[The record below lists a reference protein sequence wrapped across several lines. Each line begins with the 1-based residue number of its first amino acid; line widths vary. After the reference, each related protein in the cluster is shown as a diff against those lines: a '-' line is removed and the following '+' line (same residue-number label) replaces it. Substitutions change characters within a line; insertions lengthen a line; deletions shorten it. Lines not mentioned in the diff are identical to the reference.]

1 MKKINKK
8 NCTNNDEKNLL
19 IYDKSS
25 KIGCIYFIGMST
37 NMYRGKIIVKKNSI
51 SEKIIRYTNLND
63 HLLLIKNGD
72 FNFKQ
77 TAILIKGITA
87 LLHRQLEV
95 LLIDFYSM
103 YKKLLY
109 SNLNINKNNING
121 MMRKLR
127 RNKKFKIK
135 KNILSL
141 HDVDYENNDRKDL
154 FMKSGGNYLYKNKNI
169 ANINDIL
176 LKESNELHLN
186 DYNFGNDDFLNEENM
201 IYKDMLTNSSS
212 FQYSKV
218 NNFYTVN
225 MDMNNFNTNAFTQDI
240 KTQNNINHTLIFN
253 EKKQKNNIHNIK
265 IYNISSASLFTSK
278 DISLKEN
285 DFSYS
290 GMMNSIIFFNN
301 DINIKNNINEKYKN
315 VNHELEENNYPKK
328 KIINNNGINNN
339 GMNNNGMNNNSM
351 NNNCSN
357 NNNGKKRIHSEIDEE
372 IILKDNVWHDLYKKN
387 KKYKMSSINYVD
399 YNFKQIDYFC
409 LSFLN
414 KEKQNKKYNTYNTIP
429 FVNFYKQT
437 KNYISLDSRKDLYNL
452 LDINVL
458 QNQKSNMQP
467 NNLKLIHT
475 KSSLSSSLKGKTSKD
490 DLNFEQL
497 RQHFNENHFLD
508 IHLGNNNNQ
517 NIKKRKYTKND
528 SLIDNSY
535 DMNYDFDQMSDLNN
549 KIYDDESIHFDN
561 NNNNNNRGQNKLSF
575 QYYNN
580 NITLSD
586 NFKETLSV
594 PSSKLVN
601 RRSCTSSQNTYDEE
615 LQKLKKYISKLTIY
629 NHNII
634 EFDNIF
640 PSKKISDKNI
650 SLIFYNLLVLAS
662 NDELDLIQNF
672 PNNKILIQVY

>member
-1 MKKINKK
+1 MKRINKK
-8 NCTNNDEKNLL
+8 NCSNNDEKNLL

-37 NMYRGKIIVKKNSI
+37 NMYRGKIILKKNSI
-51 SEKIIRYTNLND
+51 SEKIVRYTNLND

-87 LLHRQLEV
+87 LLHRQFEV
-95 LLIDFYSM
+95 LLSDFYSM

-109 SNLNINKNNING
+109 SHLNININNNNNLNG
-121 MMRKLR
+121 IMKKLR

-154 FMKSGGNYLYKNKNI
+154 FMNNGGNYLYKNKNI

-225 MDMNNFNTNAFTQDI
+225 VDMNNFNTNAFTQDM
-240 KTQNNINHTLIFN
+240 KTQSNINHTLIFN
-253 EKKQKNNIHNIK
+253 EKEQKNNIHNIK
-265 IYNISSASLFTSK
+265 INNISTDSLFTSK
-278 DISLKEN
+278 DMSLKEN

-290 GMMNSIIFFNN
+290 GMMNSILFNN
-301 DINIKNNINEKYKN
+301 DIIMKNNINEKYKN
-315 VNHELEENNYPKK
+315 INHELEENNYQKK
-328 KIINNNGINNN
+328 IYIINNNNHTINNN
-339 GMNNNGMNNNSM
+339 
-351 NNNCSN
+351 N
-357 NNNGKKRIHSEIDEE
+357 NNNKKRMHSEIDDE
-372 IILKDNVWHDLYKKN
+372 IILKDNVWYDLYKKN

-409 LSFLN
+409 LFSLN
-414 KEKQNKKYNTYNTIP
+414 KEKQNKKNNTYNTIP

-437 KNYISLDSRKDLYNL
+437 KNYISLDARKELYNL
-452 LDINVL
+452 LDLNIL
-458 QNQKSNMQP
+458 ENQKSNMQP
-467 NNLKLIHT
+467 NNLKLIQT
-475 KSSLSSSLKGKTSKD
+475 KSSLSSSFKGKTNKK

-497 RQHFNENHFLD
+497 RQNFNENFFLD
-508 IHLGNNNNQ
+508 VQLENNNNE
-517 NIKKRKYTKND
+517 NIKKRKYSKND
-528 SLIDNSY
+528 SSINISY
-535 DMNYDFDQMSDLNN
+535 DINYDFDQMSDLNN
-549 KIYDDESIHFDN
+549 KIYDDQSVDF
-561 NNNNNNRGQNKLSF
+561 NNNRGENKLSF
-575 QYYNN
+575 QYNNNN

-601 RRSCTSSQNTYDEE
+601 RRSCTSSQNNYDEE

-640 PSKKISDKNI
+640 PTKKISDKNI

>member
-8 NCTNNDEKNLL
+8 NCTNNDEQNLL

-87 LLHRQLEV
+87 LLHRQFEV
-95 LLIDFYSM
+95 LLSDFYSM

-109 SNLNINKNNING
+109 SNLNINNNNNLNG
-121 MMRKLR
+121 MIKKLR
-127 RNKKFKIK
+127 RNRKFKIK

-141 HDVDYENNDRKDL
+141 HDIDYENNDRKDL
-154 FMKSGGNYLYKNKNI
+154 FMNNGGNYLYKNKNI
-169 ANINDIL
+169 ANINDII

-225 MDMNNFNTNAFTQDI
+225 VDMNNFNTKGFTQDM
-240 KTQNNINHTLIFN
+240 KTQGNINNTLIFN
-253 EKKQKNNIHNIK
+253 EKEQKNNIHNIK
-265 IYNISSASLFTSK
+265 INNISSGSLFTSK

-290 GMMNSIIFFNN
+290 GMMDSIILFNN
-301 DINIKNNINEKYKN
+301 DIIIKNNINEKYKN
-315 VNHELEENNYPKK
+315 INPELEKNNYPKK
-328 KIINNNGINNN
+328 KIINNNNINNN
-339 GMNNNGMNNNSM
+339 S
-351 NNNCSN
+351 SN
-357 NNNGKKRIHSEIDEE
+357 NNNNKKRMYSEIDEE
-372 IILKDNVWHDLYKKN
+372 IILKDNVWHNLYKKN

-409 LSFLN
+409 LCFLN

-437 KNYISLDSRKDLYNL
+437 KNYISLDARKELYNL

-475 KSSLSSSLKGKTSKD
+475 KSSLSSSLKGKTSKN

-508 IHLGNNNNQ
+508 VQLENNNNQ

-528 SLIDNSY
+528 SLIDISY

-549 KIYDDESIHFDN
+549 KIYDDESIHFY
-561 NNNNNNRGQNKLSF
+561 NNRAQNKLSF
-575 QYYNN
+575 QYYNNN

-615 LQKLKKYISKLTIY
+615 LQKLKKYISKFTIY

-640 PSKKISDKNI
+640 PSKKILDKNI

-662 NDELDLIQNF
+662 NDELDLIQNY